1 MIVRDA
7 VHVGTFVGHDNYFC
21 TVSNPISS
29 VDIKVG
35 SFLRQW
41 VVSVTGSDQVR
52 LDRRTNLW
60 GIVKQNLELLPN
72 DYQPITDRSEYIS
85 IALLEI
91 RQRPTYNIPSGR
103 MIWLNELYRC
113 HISDSGQEA
122 ITRYLYNQFRN
133 AFRVYMV
140 ARFSDESGEAIR
152 HAIGSFL
159 SDFNLP
165 IDNTMIGRLSKDWY
179 RYRQK
184 NTENYEIPIFF

>member
-1 MIVRDA
+1 M
-7 VHVGTFVGHDNYFC
+7 
-21 TVSNPISS
+21 SNPISS

-41 VVSVTGSDQVR
+41 VVTVTGSDQVR

-72 DYQPITDRSEYIS
+72 DYVPVTDRSEFIS
-85 IALLEI
+85 IELLEI
-91 RQRPTYNIPSGR
+91 RQRPTYNIPAGR
-103 MIWLNELYRC
+103 TIWMNELYRC
-113 HISDSGQEA
+113 YISDQGQAA
-122 ITRYLYNQFRN
+122 ITRYLFNQFRN

-140 ARFSDESGEAIR
+140 ARYSDSDDEPIR

-159 SDFNLP
+159 MDYNLP
-165 IDNTMIGRLSKDWY
+165 VDDTMIGRLSKDWY

-184 NTENYEIPIFF
+184 NPGNYEIPIFF